1 MVSKRGGYMIFL
13 VKYRPFCVP
22 VAGGPEQPGG
32 GGGGGPCPM
41 RRAPAP
47 PAGGSQV
54 HVRLC
59 DRAPYTRLQWL
70 HHGEL
75 SSPPWTEAIFSS
87 NFRGN
92 CTIICLGLLSSN
104 LLALMQYMCLI
115 FFGSKDSFYCLIF
128 STIIFGNSRAFLSS
142 FNKYLF

>member
-1 MVSKRGGYMIFL
+1 MVSKMGGYMIFL

-75 SSPPWTEAIFSS
+75 SSPSWTEAIFSS
-87 NFRGN
+87 NFRD
-92 CTIICLGLLSSN
+92 
-104 LLALMQYMCLI
+104 YP
-115 FFGSKDSFYCLIF
+115 F
-128 STIIFGNSRAFLSS
+128 
-142 FNKYLF
+142 